1 MGNNIVTAI
10 ANGSAPYLANEVKNQ
25 IQGNSV
31 ESDIQRTIAHGLLN
45 AGLALAKGEN
55 AVVQA
60 SGAMTGETV
69 GILSHSLYGKTSEEL
84 TETEKQ
90 NISAWATL
98 TSGIVGGLISDN
110 STGVAN
116 AAQAGKVVVE
126 NNYLT
131 AKQIT
136 SWLEK
141 YYLAS
146 TDEEKK
152 HLVELGNNVDAEQ
165 QQKAIETRIT
175 KEHLVQQQDEL
186 ILLIQSA
193 DCNAH
198 CKSIAEYSIRK
209 LDPIIENYSELQRG
223 NNIPRAVVATTAL
236 GLPIMSKA
244 ISPYVSSW
252 LGSTTVASRV
262 VGVTTTGTAN
272 LVMQVHNINTDP
284 KASFSY
290 ASFGSSLLTGGITP
304 EMGYWGTLTTN
315 TTGAGISSLI
325 DGESPW
331 VSMGGALVGSTVGY
345 GGTKWLSHRLDNKY
359 NSWSSG
365 LKERPLVV
373 MPSITAPPSVSV
385 IPNIIGS
392 GAGALGSEGA
402 NKIVIDKIKKLN
414 DEE

>member
-1 MGNNIVTAI
+1 
-10 ANGSAPYLANEVKNQ
+10 
-25 IQGNSV
+25 
-31 ESDIQRTIAHGLLN
+31 
-45 AGLALAKGEN
+45 
-55 AVVQA
+55 
-60 SGAMTGETV
+60 MTGETV
-69 GILSHSLYGKTSEEL
+69 GILSHSLYGKTPEEL
-84 TETEKQ
+84 SETEKQ

-98 TSGIVGGLISDN
+98 ASGIAGGLISDN
-110 STGVAN
+110 SAGVAN
-116 AAQAGKVVVE
+116 VAQAGKVVVE

-131 AKQIT
+131 AKQII

-141 YYLAS
+141 YSLAS
-146 TDEEKK
+146 TDEGKK
-152 HLVELGNNVDAEQ
+152 HLVGLGNKVDAEQ
-165 QQKAIETRIT
+165 QQKAMETRIT

-198 CKSIAEYSIRK
+198 CKSIAEYSIKK
-209 LDPIIENYSELQRG
+209 LDPIIEHYSELQRG
-223 NNIPRAVVATTAL
+223 NNIPRAVVATTTL

-304 EMGYWGTLTTN
+304 GMGYWGTLTTN

-331 VSMGGALVGSTVGY
+331 VSMGGALAGSTIGY
-345 GGTKWLSHRLDNKY
+345 GGAKWLTHRLDIKY
-359 NSWSSG
+359 NPWSSG
-365 LKERPLVV
+365 LKEHPLIV

-385 IPNIIGS
+385 VPSIVGS

-402 NKIVIDKIKKLN
+402 NKIVTDKIKKLN